1 MPIWTVADQL
11 RIKLR
16 RRQSQFLPKDDKPA
30 PSPPAPPKKKE
41 FPPSTDT
48 LLHGI
53 GEYSFIEQIGTGKF
67 SKVMLAQHYVSG
79 ERFAV
84 KIIDKRKHEYRVMSR
99 LVREVALMEVIDHI
113 NVIRLHETYETAE
126 TLYLV
131 MEYVPGVNLDEHL
144 QRNKKG
150 SLPEDEARTIFRQT
164 PNILLRPDGQIRLA
178 DFGLGN
184 RFGHQRLKT
193 LCGSMLYYSPE
204 IFSGRPYTGP
214 EVDCWCLGV
223 TLFRM
228 TAGFEPFAHARN
240 PDQLKKYV
248 VSGNYPMPENL
259 SAGLQQTIRKCLSVD
274 KKKRMG
280 LRIALRNDP
289 WLNDNGRLP
298 DLFSSTDEPLTSDR
312 ERTRQRH
319 LKDMEEE
326 KRRPCHV
333 KKTILY
339 HPINPSI
346 YFTSRSMR
354 YTPYSKRDEVVQAQ
368 ELLQKHL
375 IKTVR
380 AQLKQANLQPLQ
392 ANDMRSP
399 LHRFLRKLK
408 SPQQRLKKTTST
420 LSLTQLYQR
429 VAKDQITYYAID
441 GNDEDMLM
449 LVRASCELL
458 GITYRHE
465 SSLRLVCVMTMHSH
479 DHNEGTGSW
488 FHGLKDRKRTTASAS
503 TPMLN
508 QQHSEQ
514 HTNASF
520 ATATDGGQ
528 RSSLLSNNSTSTNRW
543 SRTFK
548 RLSMPFSHQQEALMM
563 PWSQSFQ
570 LQSSTNNHSSQP
582 PPPTPKPSTAAPNPE
597 QEKESTVVFI
607 IEAFVAAENVVGLR
621 YSKLEGSAKV
631 FKYAKGWVS
640 GVLAY
645 NTESSNA
652 Q

>member
-1 MPIWTVADQL
+1 
-11 RIKLR
+11 
-16 RRQSQFLPKDDKPA
+16 
-30 PSPPAPPKKKE
+30 
-41 FPPSTDT
+41 
-48 LLHGI
+48 
-53 GEYSFIEQIGTGKF
+53 
-67 SKVMLAQHYVSG
+67 
-79 ERFAV
+79 
-84 KIIDKRKHEYRVMSR
+84 
-99 LVREVALMEVIDHI
+99 
-113 NVIRLHETYETAE
+113 
-126 TLYLV
+126 
-131 MEYVPGVNLDEHL
+131 
-144 QRNKKG
+144 
-150 SLPEDEARTIFRQT
+150 
-164 PNILLRPDGQIRLA
+164 
-178 DFGLGN
+178 
-184 RFGHQRLKT
+184 
-193 LCGSMLYYSPE
+193 
-204 IFSGRPYTGP
+204 
-214 EVDCWCLGV
+214 
-223 TLFRM
+223 
-228 TAGFEPFAHARN
+228 
-240 PDQLKKYV
+240 
-248 VSGNYPMPENL
+248 MPENL
-259 SAGLQQTIRKCLSVD
+259 SAALQQTIRKCLSVD

-289 WLNDNGRLP
+289 WLNDDGRLP
-298 DLFSSTDEPLTSDR
+298 DLFAANDDSLTADR

-319 LKDMEEE
+319 LKDLEEE

-333 KKTILY
+333 KKSILY

-368 ELLQKHL
+368 EMLQKHL

-392 ANDMRSP
+392 ANDMQSP

-408 SPQQRLKKTTST
+408 NPQRLKKTAST

-441 GNDEDMLM
+441 GNDEHMLA
-449 LVRASCELL
+449 LVCASCELL

-465 SSLRLVCVMTMHSH
+465 SRLRLICVMTMHSH
-479 DHNEGTGSW
+479 DHSEGTGSW
-488 FHGLKDRKRTTASAS
+488 FHGLKDRKRTAASAS
-503 TPMLN
+503 TPMLTN
-508 QQHSEQ
+508 QNSEQ

-520 ATATDGGQ
+520 ATATDAGQ

-543 SRTFK
+543 SKTFK
-548 RLSMPFSHQQEALMM
+548 RLSMPFSHQQEQLLM

-570 LQSSTNNHSSQP
+570 LHSSTNNPSSQP
-582 PPPTPKPSTAAPNPE
+582 PTTPKIPAPATTPDPE
-597 QEKESTVVFI
+597 QEKESTVVFT

-645 NTESSNA
+645 NTESSNG